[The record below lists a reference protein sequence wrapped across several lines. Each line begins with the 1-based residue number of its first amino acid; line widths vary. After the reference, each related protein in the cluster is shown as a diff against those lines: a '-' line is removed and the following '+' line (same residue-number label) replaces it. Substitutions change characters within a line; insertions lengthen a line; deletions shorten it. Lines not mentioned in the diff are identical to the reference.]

1 LIAAATLMLA
11 IMFVAA
17 ASLPYINVD
26 ISPSSEEYKRMQDI
40 VMNSVRDIITGLSAL
55 QCAMKM
61 VDKNAAAPQEEIG
74 NLRYSILKQILGQLE
89 NIKFKET
96 KVEVNIDRADISA
109 NWDVNSKKVVAS
121 LNVSVAVSIELD
133 GKKYKYD
140 YKESLT
146 VIGTGDFGESQKFL
160 DSQKFELLVEAV
172 ARTIGAVPIV
182 GIDFNDKEG
191 ISKIKQYSQHAIALQ
206 IDKYMREFTT
216 IEPLYSST
224 KLATFTPKDLS
235 LMMVLDI
242 LNRPQA
248 EVSKI
253 STKGGGGWETYSKVS
268 WNEYIYLDWVAIGT
282 VNVLDIVPLG
292 KVAKSGG
299 GMVKTVIGAG
309 DTVAFNVGQI
319 RDEWWSYFVNNK
331 QFGRVDSLEPPIA
344 VSIDYL
350 KYSNAALKPLTKEKI
365 KEAVK
370 LQLST
375 TNTTAVLNWVRTFDD
390 FLTNRLK
397 ADNWAYLEDP
407 DPLLLIGIPL
417 DNAIFTACVWLNGV
431 AYRPAGGK

>member
-55 QCAMKM
+55 QCAMKI

-96 KVEVNIDRADISA
+96 KVEVNIDRADIST
-109 NWDVNSKKVVAS
+109 NWDVNSNKIVAN
-121 LNVSVAVSIELD
+121 LDVNVAVSIELD

-140 YKESLT
+140 YKENLK
-146 VIGTGDFGESQKFL
+146 VNGTALKVDGTAKLHSSQN
-160 DSQKFELLVEAV
+160 FEPWVEAV
-172 ARTIGAVPIV
+172 ARTIGAIPVVGENPIKN
-182 GIDFNDKEG
+182 I
-191 ISKIKQYSQHAIALQ
+191 KIENIKYEKYEITFRV
-206 IDKYMREFTT
+206 DKYEREFTT
-216 IEPLYSST
+216 M

-235 LMMVLDI
+235 LKMVLDI
-242 LNRPQA
+242 LNRPHT
-248 EVSKI
+248 EGSKI
-253 STKGGGGWETYSKVS
+253 SMKGDRGWEAYSKVS
-268 WNEYIYLDWVAIGT
+268 WDEYRYLDWVAIGT

-350 KYSNAALKPLTKEKI
+350 KYSNAALKPLAKEKI

-375 TNTTAVLNWVRTFDD
+375 TNTTAVLNWVRSFDD

>member
-1 LIAAATLMLA
+1 
-11 IMFVAA
+11 
-17 ASLPYINVD
+17 
-26 ISPSSEEYKRMQDI
+26 
-40 VMNSVRDIITGLSAL
+40 
-55 QCAMKM
+55 M
-61 VDKNAAAPQEEIG
+61 VP
-74 NLRYSILKQILGQLE
+74 
-89 NIKFKET
+89 
-96 KVEVNIDRADISA
+96 
-109 NWDVNSKKVVAS
+109 
-121 LNVSVAVSIELD
+121 
-133 GKKYKYD
+133 
-140 YKESLT
+140 
-146 VIGTGDFGESQKFL
+146 
-160 DSQKFELLVEAV
+160 
-172 ARTIGAVPIV
+172 
-182 GIDFNDKEG
+182 
-191 ISKIKQYSQHAIALQ
+191 
-206 IDKYMREFTT
+206 
-216 IEPLYSST
+216 
-224 KLATFTPKDLS
+224 
-235 LMMVLDI
+235 DI
-242 LNRPQA
+242 LNRPHT

-253 STKGGGGWETYSKVS
+253 SVKGDGGWEAYSKVS
-268 WNEYIYLDWVAIGT
+268 WDEYRYLDWVAIGT

-309 DTVAFNVGQI
+309 DTAAFNVGQI

-344 VSIDYL
+344 VSMDYL
-350 KYSNAALKPLTKEKI
+350 KYSNGALKPLTKEKI
-365 KEAVK
+365 KETVK